1 MAPHVKNAVQGSE
14 RVTDDIDALA
24 ENLEVSKPFSYR
36 VTFDAMPE
44 FRWKG
49 PFKGV
54 KVQVAAAGDEA
65 SIDAAAEAQFH
76 AAVKEKS
83 KLLLVAAARPEQPT
97 LQLGD
102 VAVVDFD
109 VTRTVGDDE
118 VRVPGAARAATQ
130 LDTATAEEALGLKG
144 LVEGMVGMEVG
155 TERAIPLTLPSNW
168 MPEELAGAAVTAQ
181 VKVRELLFWQLPE
194 KVDDAWAE
202 AAYPGSETVAGL
214 KRRLREAV
222 AADVESKTSAKVQE
236 AITTMLAEAVDAAVP
251 ESVLRELGVGKEFF
265 FFFFRCRRKRKKKRS
280 GKKKTQPKNTTTK
293 KKKKP
298 KTAEYQAELLE
309 LQAKNRFTLEQV
321 SRLATP
327 ENLEKYI
334 SSKRD
339 VLEGLH
345 RAQRAV
351 DAIFDEEKLS
361 LPESEVAEELA
372 TARGQFEAQ
381 GQEFDAERLEEQVRE
396 SLKAAKVMD
405 WLRENNEIE
414 VGPPEPVRRS
424 FGGKL

>member
-251 ESVLRELGVGKEFF
+251 ESVLRELGEGKEFF
-265 FFFFRCRRKRKKKRS
+265 FFFFPLPAKEKKETIGEKKNSTKKHHHQKKKNQKQPSTRPSSSSSRPRTASRSSRSRASPPRRISRSTSRPRGTFWKGSTGRS
-280 GKKKTQPKNTTTK
+280 GRSTRFSTK
-293 KKKKP
+293 KSC
-298 KTAEYQAELLE
+298 
-309 LQAKNRFTLEQV
+309 RFP
-321 SRLATP
+321 SPR
-327 ENLEKYI
+327 
-334 SSKRD
+334 S
-339 VLEGLH
+339 
-345 RAQRAV
+345 
-351 DAIFDEEKLS
+351 
-361 LPESEVAEELA
+361 
-372 TARGQFEAQ
+372 
-381 GQEFDAERLEEQVRE
+381 
-396 SLKAAKVMD
+396 
-405 WLRENNEIE
+405 
-414 VGPPEPVRRS
+414 RRS
-424 FGGKL
+424 WRRPGASSRRRGRSLTPRGSRSRCGSRSRPPR

>member
-251 ESVLRELGVGKEFF
+251 ESVLRELGEGKEFF
-265 FFFFRCRRKRKKKRS
+265 FFFFPLPAKEKKETIGEKKNS
-280 GKKKTQPKNTTTK
+280 TKKHHHQKKKKTKN
-293 KKKKP
+293 
-298 KTAEYQAELLE
+298 
-309 LQAKNRFTLEQV
+309 
-321 SRLATP
+321 SRVP
-327 ENLEKYI
+327 
-334 SSKRD
+334 
-339 VLEGLH
+339 G
-345 RAQRAV
+345 RAPRA
-351 DAIFDEEKLS
+351 
-361 LPESEVAEELA
+361 P
-372 TARGQFEAQ
+372 
-381 GQEFDAERLEEQVRE
+381 GQEPLHARAGLAPRHPGESREVHLVQEGRFGRAPQGAAGGRRDFRRRKAVASRVRGRGG
-396 SLKAAKVMD
+396 AGD
-405 WLRENNEIE
+405 
-414 VGPPEPVRRS
+414 GQGPVR
-424 FGGKL
+424 GAGAGV